1 MQGPTP
7 LTPCCYCISFSCDA
21 KVKRMARLAPLIL
34 CSAVWACDAFN
45 PGHVALRPR
54 AYRLRAEQRADNAD
68 AVAAPD
74 AIAAVELADA
84 PGPRGAA
91 DAAVLA
97 ASSDDRSSTED
108 RDTLAFRFASVA
120 LVAAVLALKVYV
132 ADGHNPTIFGQH
144 FLSDSMVLQMRGKKI
159 CAPRD

>member
-1 MQGPTP
+1 MPR
-7 LTPCCYCISFSCDA
+7 
-21 KVKRMARLAPLIL
+21 VPLIL
-34 CSAVWACDAFN
+34 CSVWACAFSFV
-45 PGHVALRPR
+45 HVPLRPR

-144 FLSDSMVLQMRGKKI
+144 FLEK
-159 CAPRD
+159 

>member
-1 MQGPTP
+1 
-7 LTPCCYCISFSCDA
+7 
-21 KVKRMARLAPLIL
+21 MARLTPLIL